1 MMVSLVD
8 HTCHRHPSLPTTR
21 HTFCHS
27 LLHRLTTH
35 QPSKPPPPCPPPPCP
50 FKQDDGALPVWSTV
64 AIGIG
69 LFLACFTVCVL
80 GGYLVYE
87 KVPGVKEWLSE
98 RALYNSR
105 ANPKHPPITRTTA
118 DPVV

>member
-1 MMVSLVD
+1 
-8 HTCHRHPSLPTTR
+8 
-21 HTFCHS
+21 
-27 LLHRLTTH
+27 
-35 QPSKPPPPCPPPPCP
+35 
-50 FKQDDGALPVWSTV
+50 
-64 AIGIG
+64 
-69 LFLACFTVCVL
+69 VL